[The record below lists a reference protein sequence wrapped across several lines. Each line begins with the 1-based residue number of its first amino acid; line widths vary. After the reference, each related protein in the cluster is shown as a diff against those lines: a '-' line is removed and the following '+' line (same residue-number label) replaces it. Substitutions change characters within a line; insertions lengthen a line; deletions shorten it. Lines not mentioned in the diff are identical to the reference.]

1 MSKPGP
7 YADREYGASQSDYQE
22 GAVRETDRVSDEGLR
37 RFISDY
43 DTRYRSEGAPRL
55 KQLADLFRELQA
67 RRSPAPPPEGVVE
80 AVARAICADLG
91 DLPDSPG
98 VLIRGREGTRPNW
111 EGYESTAEAAISAYE
126 ALQAE

>member
-1 MSKPGP
+1 MTSPGP

-22 GAVRETDRVSDEGLR
+22 GAVRETGRVSDEGLR

-80 AVARAICADLG
+80 ALGEALGEALAWWNTVAKPDHTMVETQPRWPLKARAAITAYQRATG
-91 DLPDSPG
+91 
-98 VLIRGREGTRPNW
+98 RG
-111 EGYESTAEAAISAYE
+111 
-126 ALQAE
+126 